1 MELSKYKACICEG
14 AAESAIIDIL
24 VDNGLLIF
32 SRSEMID
39 ESVIR
44 CRSAKR
50 FEERYLR
57 KGFDNQ
63 ISVVRI
69 LDSRREEFRLS
80 KAYAHKIDVI
90 NVITAPEIEMLIIL
104 NEGAYERFKRSG
116 KKPSD
121 FCKIDLRMHDVKSY
135 DFVKEYFSDP
145 DTLVR
150 AIKEYRRT
158 ANIPNGEYPLC
169 GGYRNLRADGAGDRR
184 PGPRDRAPGASGCHG
199 A

>member
-1 MELSKYKACICEG
+1 MELARNKACICEG

-24 VDNGLLIF
+24 VDNDLLIF
-32 SRSEMID
+32 SRSEMLD

-44 CRSAKR
+44 CRNAKR

-57 KGFDNQ
+57 KGFDDQ

-90 NVITAPEIEMLIIL
+90 NVITAPEIEMLIIH
-104 NEGAYERFKRSG
+104 NEGAYEQFKRSG

-150 AIKEYRRT
+150 AIKEYRRV
-158 ANIPNGEYPLC
+158 ANIPNGEYTL
-169 GGYRNLRADGAGDRR
+169 LDLLK
-184 PGPRDRAPGASGCHG
+184 
-199 A
+199 